1 MQGVAHVQT
10 RSLGRD
16 DPPAGGDG
24 DMADAH
30 LIERAK
36 TDRQAFALL
45 YQRYF
50 DPVYWYCYRQLGDA
64 TAAEDATSQ
73 VFAKVLAALPRYRER
88 NASFRAWLF
97 RIAHNVI
104 VDAVRARH
112 PHQTIETAWDIA
124 DAAPTPEQ
132 AALTNEA
139 QRTLRQYL
147 TRLPA
152 DQRRVVELRLA
163 GLTGAEIA
171 ETLGRSRGAIDTTYC
186 RAIARLRGLFATA
199 EHREETRDGDR

>member
-1 MQGVAHVQT
+1 MQGVIQT
-10 RSLGRD
+10 RPLRRD
-16 DPPAGGDG
+16 EPPVGDDG
-24 DMADAH
+24 AVADAH

-73 VFAKVLAALPRYRER
+73 VIAKVLAALPRYRDR
-88 NASFRAWLF
+88 DASFRPWLF
-97 RIAHNVI
+97 RIAHNAI

-112 PHQTIETAWDIA
+112 PHQTIETAWGVA

-132 AALTNEA
+132 AALSNEA
-139 QRTLRQYL
+139 QHTLRQLL

-163 GLTGAEIA
+163 GLTGTEIA
-171 ETLGRSRGAIDTTYC
+171 QTLGRSRGSVDTTYC
-186 RAIARLRGLFATA
+186 HAIARLRGLF
-199 EHREETRDGDR
+199 ERNDQRGETHDGDR